1 MRAIARLIG
10 LGLMAACATTGAGGE
25 GDRNLP
31 SAGVGPFR
39 RLEPEEVKGVAPFVL
54 DDARALYRDPAV
66 LREGD
71 STLLYAV
78 ARVDGAD
85 VIVRTRATDER
96 TFFGAS
102 GHFGERPVVV
112 LAPDAPWEGALSGPA
127 LLRVRDEIWLF
138 YGGREGIGVAR
149 SSDGLS
155 FRKEPGPVLPRDPAA
170 GSWEPAAPRA
180 PSVYALPDG
189 RLRMLYAAGGA
200 LGEAESVDGVAWSR
214 IGAGPVLGPAP
225 APAPESLLPNEKP
238 PFDAA
243 SIGDPCVATRT
254 TPAGRLHVRVLY
266 TGTDAAGAT
275 AIGFAARYGESGPLS
290 RQPVPVYSVG
300 QREAA
305 PALLDL
311 GDRSFLYVQQERR
324 DGDASFVAIAGAF
337 APANVKLPASGDFPD
352 TP

>member
-1 MRAIARLIG
+1 MRWIGRLFG
-10 LGLMAACATTGAGGE
+10 LGLVAACATTGAAGE
-25 GDRNLP
+25 GDQNLP

-54 DDARALYRDPAV
+54 DDARALYREPAV
-66 LREGD
+66 LRDGD

-78 ARVDGAD
+78 ARAGDDD
-85 VIVRTRATDER
+85 VIVRTRALDER
-96 TFFGAS
+96 TFFGTS
-102 GHFGERPVVV
+102 GHFGRSPATV
-112 LAPDAPWEGALSGPA
+112 LAPDAAWEGALSGPA
-127 LLRVRDEIWLF
+127 LLRFRGELWLF
-138 YGGREGIGVAR
+138 YAGREGIGVAR
-149 SSDGLS
+149 SPDGLT
-155 FRKEPGPVLPRDPAA
+155 FRKEPGPVLPRDPAP

-189 RLRMLYAAGGA
+189 RLRMFYAAGGA
-200 LGEAESVDGVAWSR
+200 IGEAESADGITWSR
-214 IGAGPVLGPAP
+214 LGGGPVLAPAP
-225 APAPESLLPNEKP
+225 APAPGSLLPNEKP
-238 PFDAA
+238 PFDTA
-243 SIGDPCVATRT
+243 SVGDPCVVTRT

-266 TGTDAAGAT
+266 TGADTSGAT
-275 AIGFAARYGESGPLS
+275 AVGFAARYGEAGPLS

-311 GDRSFLYVQQERR
+311 GDRSYLYVQQERR

-337 APANVKLPASGDFPD
+337 APANVRLPASGDFPD